1 MDTLPTIVVGGG
13 LAGLTAAATLARD
26 GRRVVVIEGASQLG
40 GRARTRH
47 HDGFDLNL
55 GPHALYIGG
64 GASAVLRDLGVGAPG
79 RRPRLHRSGVLAG
92 EQVVPAMRFLQ
103 REVRQRRR
111 LMGLITGRGRG
122 GADRLAGVTA
132 SEWIRDTLSDPG
144 ALAVA
149 TSLLRTATYSADRDL
164 LDAGAAAMQLRA
176 ATTRG
181 VRYIDGGWTT
191 LVCGLAVQVRRHG
204 GEIRTGVAAA
214 AVEHDDQVHA
224 VRLAD
229 GTTLPAA
236 GVVVAV
242 NDPRQALGL
251 LDGPAGARLADA
263 VDDMVPLRMAHLDVA
278 LRPLP
283 AAAHPNILGID
294 RPVYLT
300 VQSDV
305 ARVAPEGGAVIH
317 VGRYLAPGEERRDHR
332 PELEHVLD
340 VAQPGWR
347 DHVIDVRY
355 VPRSLV
361 SGDHARPA
369 TMGSRGRV
377 AAGAPGVRGLA
388 IAGDWVGPSGML
400 ADAAMRSGQDAA
412 AVVTAG
418 TIATAREAVAA

>member
-13 LAGLTAAATLARD
+13 LAGLAAAATLARD

-149 TSLLRTATYSADRDL
+149 ASLLRTATYSADRDL

-191 LVCGLAVQVRRHG
+191 LVRGLAVQVRRHG

-251 LDGPAGARLADA
+251 LDGPAAARLADA

-305 ARVAPEGGAVIH
+305 ARVAPEGGAITAPNSSTCSTSH
-317 VGRYLAPGEERRDHR
+317 SRVGAITSSTSATCRG
-332 PELEHVLD
+332 
-340 VAQPGWR
+340 
-347 DHVIDVRY
+347 
-355 VPRSLV
+355 RSSAATTL
-361 SGDHARPA
+361 ARPRWARGAVWLPARRACGGSPSPA
-369 TMGSRGRV
+369 TGSARAACSPTPRCGR
-377 AAGAPGVRGLA
+377 ARMPQ
-388 IAGDWVGPSGML
+388 PS
-400 ADAAMRSGQDAA
+400 
-412 AVVTAG
+412 
-418 TIATAREAVAA
+418 